1 MLQAT
6 LSFNLPEDS
15 ADHQTAIDGWKW
27 KSLVREIL
35 DNLRQDLK
43 YNSDNLSNEQ
53 LQILENMKTM
63 IHSRLTEENLSVND

>member
-1 MLQAT
+1 MTAT
-6 LSFNLPEDS
+6 LTFNLPEDS

-43 YNSDNLSNEQ
+43 YNSDNLLPEQ
-53 LQILENMKTM
+53 LRILENMKNM
-63 IHSRLTEENLSVND
+63 IHSRMTEENLSINN